1 MFCWAGGPG
10 CAAQC
15 FLGEDTGVTWPP
27 DQSPW
32 SSRCPPQG
40 CLGAVPVPPLPA
52 PLLPRESWARMSA
65 PCSMSSRTISSLPT
79 QAAKDRGCSPGDK
92 RAPWPECGVR
102 WVVSP
107 SDRLFPH
114 LGPGLGDRCQQR
126 QRQVWCRGSGGVVS
140 GLKSR
145 EAGPSQV
152 PWGWSSAQPPPL
164 CSLPPL
170 PRPPPALALAR
181 ALTKVDEVAGAVAE
195 SCACSSC
202 RDAGPV
208 GKQGFHQ
215 VHVLVHDGYV
225 QRSLTWLGDSPQS
238 RGLSPGSCRGSL
250 PYLHLLLFPTA
261 A

>member
-1 MFCWAGGPG
+1 MR
-10 CAAQC
+10 
-15 FLGEDTGVTWPP
+15 GEM
-27 DQSPW
+27 
-32 SSRCPPQG
+32 G
-40 CLGAVPVPPLPA
+40 CLPERPPLPPSWPWA
-52 PLLPRESWARMSA
+52 WGPLSA
-65 PCSMSSRTISSLPT
+65 EAEAGVVQRV
-79 QAAKDRGCSPGDK
+79 RGG
-92 RAPWPECGVR
+92 RVWPEVPRG
-102 WVVSP
+102 WP
-107 SDRLFPH
+107 LPGA
-114 LGPGLGDRCQQR
+114 LGLELC
-126 QRQVWCRGSGGVVS
+126 ST
-140 GLKSR
+140 
-145 EAGPSQV
+145 
-152 PWGWSSAQPPPL
+152 PPL